1 MDESK
6 IMNRYLAKIIYII
19 LGIFLTKYIFEKLG
33 SQVLIIDIVYKIEY
47 LFAFILFLLSHLVRA
62 YRISKLMP
70 VQPKSFVNLIC
81 AQYLGNSLN
90 LLLPY
95 KLGEAFRFIL
105 ISKCYEK
112 KNLIIIILLIFEKF
126 FDFIFLLT
134 VFIILLWVNNTNYIS
149 ELLIQHFVFLW
160 FLLISITLVIFYL
173 KNFRYNKNRSI
184 KLIKKL
190 NIIIASKN
198 IVKKNIYKNKF
209 DAINLTILIWILEI
223 TSFLILVGKFNNL
236 ANEVIRSISI
246 FISSILPAG
255 PLAFGGTHLGEYW
268 SSFLLSK
275 NPDYSLVNEYTAV
288 IFLPSV
294 IFGLIFY
301 LTKKLWY
308 KN

>member
-1 MDESK
+1 
-6 IMNRYLAKIIYII
+6 MNRYLAKIIYII

-33 SQVLIIDIVYKIEY
+33 SQVLIIDIEYKIEY
-47 LFAFILFLLSHLVRA
+47 LIAFILFLLSHLVRA

-95 KLGEAFRFIL
+95 KLGEAFRFLL
-105 ISKCYEK
+105 ISKCYQK

-134 VFIILLWVNNTNYIS
+134 VFIMFLWINSTNSS
-149 ELLIQHFVFLW
+149 ELLIQRFVFLW
-160 FLLISITLVIFYL
+160 FFLISITLIIFYL
-173 KNFRYNKNRSI
+173 KNFTYNKNKSI
-184 KLIKKL
+184 KLIKKI
-190 NIIIASKN
+190 NILITSKN

-209 DAINLTILIWILEI
+209 YAINLTMLIWILEI

-275 NPDYSLVNEYTAV
+275 KPDYSLINEYTAV

-301 LTKKLWY
+301 LTIKLWY
-308 KN
+308 KK